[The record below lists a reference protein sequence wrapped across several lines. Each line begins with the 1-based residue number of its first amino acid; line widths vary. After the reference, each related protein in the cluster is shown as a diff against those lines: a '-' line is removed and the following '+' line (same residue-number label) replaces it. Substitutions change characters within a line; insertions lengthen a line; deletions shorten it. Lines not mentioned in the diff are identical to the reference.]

1 MALWGVRANTE
12 QKVLEEHGAFWK
24 KRSCIDQIFTVRPMG
39 EKTTEKNRVM
49 MIVCVDLEKA
59 LTESCYGRF

>member
-1 MALWGVRANTE
+1 MPLYIADKRVRAITE

-39 EKTTEKNRVM
+39 EKTTEKNSIKR
-49 MIVCVDLEKA
+49 
-59 LTESCYGRF
+59 